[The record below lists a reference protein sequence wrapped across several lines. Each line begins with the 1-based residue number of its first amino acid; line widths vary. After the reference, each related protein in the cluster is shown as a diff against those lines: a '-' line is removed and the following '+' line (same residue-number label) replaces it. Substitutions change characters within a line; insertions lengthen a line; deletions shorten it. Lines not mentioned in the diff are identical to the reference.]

1 MAKAISNLSTTW
13 SNTSNIYTGIGL
25 NVNGAAY
32 NANSALIDLKL
43 NSNSLM
49 RLTSNGVLYINGAP
63 VGAGSGGNVGPAFDA
78 ANAAFATANAA
89 GGAAAAEAFNKANSA
104 NIVASSAYDKANSAN
119 VLAFNTGAGANAF
132 LLTVIAGANT
142 AVGAGANSYADTV
155 GTSANAFAS
164 ATIAGA
170 NTAVGTGANAFSS
183 ATIAGANTA
192 VGTGANAFTSATIAG
207 ANTAVGTGANSYAA
221 TVGTSAN
228 AFASATIAGA
238 NTAVG
243 TGANSY
249 AATVG
254 TSANTFLL
262 TVIAGANTA
271 VGTGAN
277 AFTSA
282 TIAGANTAV
291 GTGANA
297 YSAVVGTSANAF
309 ASATIAG
316 ANVITVAAFAVANN
330 ANLKANLAWD
340 TANAAFATAN
350 SAGGGG
356 VAAAFLR
363 ANVSIGLSSN
373 DLVTFHTAN
382 SSNSGI
388 ANSSSYYSA
397 GYEHWRAYDG
407 LTGASDHWFS
417 AATTGWIGYDFYE
430 SKSVTQYAITGVSSG
445 YGTNRSPTAW
455 TFEGSDD
462 GITWTVLD
470 TISAQTWSSLEVKT
484 FNIGN
489 ANNYFR
495 YRVNVTTPV
504 SGPFLGAA
512 EINLRGFT
520 QKATGA
526 FNRANLASNTVN
538 TIGSISNS
546 AFNKANSANI
556 VASAAYGGANLSAK
570 LTGADFTGGVK
581 ANSSASYAL
590 QGYSSVNHGT
600 HGQST
605 HASYGG
611 VIGYAA
617 NGLKYGI
624 LGYANADA
632 LNGNGNIRI
641 VHGDAGLYDSGKV
654 LRIHN
659 TGQYVAYANGT
670 SVNLGS
676 TYTTASYVLVYEAN
690 SGSSAAYFVGYN
702 YVIKLANSPPG
713 YTFANTDTATSI
725 CLFCSGHTLTLKNTT
740 GAALNMSVAIYSA
753 YGVG

>member
-89 GGAAAAEAFNKANSA
+89 GGAAAAESFNKANSA

-132 LLTVIAGANT
+132 LLTVIAGANA
-142 AVGAGANSYADTV
+142 AVGA
-155 GTSANAFAS
+155 
-164 ATIAGA
+164 
-170 NTAVGTGANAFSS
+170 
-183 ATIAGANTA
+183 
-192 VGTGANAFTSATIAG
+192 
-207 ANTAVGTGANSYAA
+207 GANSYAA

-254 TSANTFLL
+254 TSANAFLL
-262 TVIAGANTA
+262 SVIAGANTA

-309 ASATIAG
+309 LLTVIAGANTAVGAGANAFTSATIAGANTAVGTGANAYSATVGTSANAFASATIAG

-340 TANAAFATAN
+340 TA
-350 SAGGGG
+350 
-356 VAAAFLR
+356 
-363 ANVSIGLSSN
+363 
-373 DLVTFHTAN
+373 
-382 SSNSGI
+382 
-388 ANSSSYYSA
+388 
-397 GYEHWRAYDG
+397 
-407 LTGASDHWFS
+407 
-417 AATTGWIGYDFYE
+417 
-430 SKSVTQYAITGVSSG
+430 
-445 YGTNRSPTAW
+445 
-455 TFEGSDD
+455 
-462 GITWTVLD
+462 
-470 TISAQTWSSLEVKT
+470 
-484 FNIGN
+484 
-489 ANNYFR
+489 
-495 YRVNVTTPV
+495 
-504 SGPFLGAA
+504 
-512 EINLRGFT
+512 
-520 QKATGA
+520 
-526 FNRANLASNTVN
+526 
-538 TIGSISNS
+538 NS

-570 LTGADFTGGVK
+570 LTGADFTGGIK
-581 ANSSASYAL
+581 ANSSASYAI
-590 QGYSSVNHGT
+590 QGYSTVNHGT

-659 TGQYVAYANGT
+659 SGQYVAYANGT

-676 TYTTASYVLVYEAN
+676 VYTTASYVLVYEAN

>member
-63 VGAGSGGNVGPAFDA
+63 IGSGTGSNVSAAFDT
-78 ANAAFATANAA
+78 ANAAFAAANAA
-89 GGAAAAEAFNKANSA
+89 GGSTASDAFNKANSA

-119 VLAFNTGAGANAF
+119 ILAFNTGA
-132 LLTVIAGANT
+132 
-142 AVGAGANSYADTV
+142 
-155 GTSANAFAS
+155 
-164 ATIAGA
+164 
-170 NTAVGTGANAFSS
+170 
-183 ATIAGANTA
+183 
-192 VGTGANAFTSATIAG
+192 GANAFTSATIAG
-207 ANTAVGTGANSYAA
+207 ANVI
-221 TVGTSAN
+221 
-228 AFASATIAGA
+228 TIA
-238 NTAVG
+238 
-243 TGANSY
+243 
-249 AATVG
+249 
-254 TSANTFLL
+254 
-262 TVIAGANTA
+262 
-271 VGTGAN
+271 
-277 AFTSA
+277 AFS
-282 TIAGANTAV
+282 
-291 GTGANA
+291 
-297 YSAVVGTSANAF
+297 
-309 ASATIAG
+309 
-316 ANVITVAAFAVANN
+316 VANN

-350 SAGGGG
+350 SASGSD
-356 VAAAFLR
+356 VTAAFLR

-417 AATTGWIGYDFYE
+417 ATTTGWIGYDFYE

-445 YGTNRSPTAW
+445 FGTNRSPTAW

-462 GITWTVLD
+462 GIIWTVLD
-470 TISAQTWSSLEVKT
+470 TISAQTWTSLEVKT

-504 SGPFLGAA
+504 SGFVLGAA

-538 TIGSISNS
+538 TIGAISNS

-556 VASAAYGGANLSAK
+556 VASSAYGEANLSAK

-581 ANSSASYAL
+581 ANSSATYAL
-590 QGYSSVNHGT
+590 QGYSTVNHGT

-605 HASYGG
+605 SASYGG

-617 NGLKYGI
+617 NGLKFGI

-641 VHGDAGLYDSGKV
+641 VHGTAGLYDSGKV

-659 TGQYVAYANGT
+659 SGQYVAYANGT
-670 SVNLGS
+670 SVTLGS
-676 TYTTASYVLVYEAN
+676 SYTTASYVIIYEAN
-690 SGSSAAYFVGYN
+690 SGSSAGYFVGYN

-713 YTFANTDTATSI
+713 YTFANTDTASAI
-725 CLFCSGHTLTLKNTT
+725 CLFCSGHTLTLKNAT

-753 YGVG
+753 YGVA